1 MEDLKLAILIDA
13 DNISPKYVKV
23 ILDEAATFGV
33 AACKRIYG
41 DWSDVRLKS
50 WKDALLNNSII
61 PIQQYSYTTGKNA
74 TDSAMIIDAMDLL
87 YGGNLDG
94 FCIVSS
100 DSDFTRLAAR
110 LREAGKLVIGMGE
123 SKALG
128 PFVKACDQ
136 FKYLDLILDH
146 GETDDTAPAAPAA
159 EAAARANA
167 GDDTAINR
175 DSIGRII
182 HGLIDEMDDGTG
194 WVRTSR
200 VGDQLIKR
208 YPDFDVRNF
217 GSKSLNKFLA
227 SLPELEVEERIL
239 ANGNPIQFVRVK
251 PLPKPAKKPTARRP
265 AAKRTT
271 RKKKYGRDSSLPSDC
286 RKRCVHPLAPS
297 ARGLRPQAVGERT
310 VRLPDANRPPQS
322 NSPGHIA
329 CPGHFHFNVPK
340 PENPD

>member
-23 ILDEAATFGV
+23 ILDEAASFGV

-146 GETDDTAPAAPAA
+146 GEPEEPSIAAPVA
-159 EAAARANA
+159 ETNARATA
-167 GDDTAINR
+167 GDDAAINR

-217 GSKSLNKFLA
+217 GSKSLNKFLD
-227 SLPELEVEERIL
+227 SLPELEVEEQIL
-239 ANGNPIQFVRVK
+239 ANGNPIQFVHVK
-251 PLPKPAKKPTARRP
+251 PTPETCPKTAPAPHRKAHNAEEKTVKSSPLNASRSGGHFSIPQAANTTCSPSRNGASHTADHTAPVPSRGWRWCTPPP
-265 AAKRTT
+265 AACWKIS
-271 RKKKYGRDSSLPSDC
+271 GR
-286 RKRCVHPLAPS
+286 
-297 ARGLRPQAVGERT
+297 
-310 VRLPDANRPPQS
+310 
-322 NSPGHIA
+322 
-329 CPGHFHFNVPK
+329 
-340 PENPD
+340 

>member
-23 ILDEAATFGV
+23 ILDVAASFGV

-87 YGGNLDG
+87 YSGNLDG

-110 LREAGKLVIGMGE
+110 LREGGKLVIGMGE

-146 GETDDTAPAAPAA
+146 GEVSDTAAPDAAPQTAT
-159 EAAARANA
+159 

-175 DSIGRII
+175 ESIGRII
-182 HGLIDEMDDGTG
+182 LGLIEEMDDGTG

-217 GSKSLNKFLA
+217 GSKSLNKFLD
-227 SLPELEVEERIL
+227 SLPELEVEEQIL
-239 ANGNPIQFVRVK
+239 ANGNPIQFVHVK
-251 PLPKPAKKPTARRP
+251 PTPKPAQKPPQRRTV
-265 AAKRTT
+265 KRTT
-271 RKKKYGRDSSLPSDC
+271 RKKK
-286 RKRCVHPLAPS
+286 
-297 ARGLRPQAVGERT
+297 Q
-310 VRLPDANRPPQS
+310 
-322 NSPGHIA
+322 
-329 CPGHFHFNVPK
+329 
-340 PENPD
+340 